1 MWSILSALP
10 VPCGPGLSAVV
21 ARDGTPDSEV
31 VARMAQGPLAL
42 FMIPVLF
49 LVAGLLTPPSLQ
61 RKGPGRFACDRL
73 LRLGVPFALFT
84 FLLSQ

>member
-1 MWSILSALP
+1 
-10 VPCGPGLSAVV
+10 
-21 ARDGTPDSEV
+21 
-31 VARMAQGPLAL
+31 MAQGPLAL